1 MIYASRVEGLADPR
15 GALEL
20 DCPDVVYGHTGFG
33 HTEERGH
40 ALDEVVGH
48 LDAHGM
54 DTGRSH
60 GELQS
65 AGCCVVFPHLHI
77 RGVFDAVD
85 RHAVDSPTVDG
96 VSSIVIVCER
106 HTGDGG
112 ADRHGELAII
122 SDITGHIGGVAIEV
136 EGCHSILVA
145 CGVDELDAGGGDDRL
160 ALVVF
165 LGVGLGHVH
174 ETGGLVHDETLAH
187 LRIGVVLGGEPF
199 GQLRAG
205 DVSAN
210 PSHIVVRLRVNLE
223 EHCMRGGLR
232 EHGLPVVRHSVA
244 IVICPERIKRAL
256 GELVAVDDVGGHG
269 EHVRAGH
276 LITLAD
282 VLGIRVGAD
291 ITLDAGDG
299 LSLIDLDGL

>member
-1 MIYASRVEGLADPR
+1 MIYASRVEGLTDPR
-15 GALEL
+15 GTLEL
-20 DCPDVVYGHTGFG
+20 DCPDVVHGHTGFG

-77 RGVFDAVD
+77 RGVFDTVD

-160 ALVVF
+160 ALVV
-165 LGVGLGHVH
+165 LLRVGLWNVH
-174 ETGGLVHDETLAH
+174 EAGGIVHDKALAH
-187 LRIGVVLGGEPF
+187 IRVGVVLCGEPF
-199 GQLRAG
+199 GQLRPG
-205 DVSAN
+205 DVGTG
-210 PSHIVVRLRVNLE
+210 PTDVVVSLRVYLE
-223 EHCMRGGLR
+223 EDRM
-232 EHGLPVVRHSVA
+232 
-244 IVICPERIKRAL
+244 
-256 GELVAVDDVGGHG
+256 
-269 EHVRAGH
+269 
-276 LITLAD
+276 
-282 VLGIRVGAD
+282 
-291 ITLDAGDG
+291 GDG
-299 LSLIDLDGL
+299 LR

>member
-1 MIYASRVEGLADPR
+1 MDAD
-15 GALEL
+15 G
-20 DCPDVVYGHTGFG
+20 G
-33 HTEERGH
+33 
-40 ALDEVVGH
+40 
-48 LDAHGM
+48 
-54 DTGRSH
+54 H
-60 GELQS
+60 GELKRT
-65 AGCCVVFPHLHI
+65 GLGIILPHAHVGRVL
-77 RGVFDAVD
+77 DAVD
-85 RHAVDSPTVDG
+85 RHAVDGAPVDG
-96 VSSIVIVCER
+96 ITSITVIGEC
-106 HTGDGG
+106 HASDGG
-112 ADRHGELAII
+112 ADRHGNLSLIGHIAL
-122 SDITGHIGGVAIEV
+122 HIGGIAVEV
-136 EGCHSILVA
+136 ERSLSRLVRR
-145 CGVDELDAGGGDDRL
+145 GVDELDAGGGDNRL

-187 LRIGVVLGGEPF
+187 LRVSIVLGGEPF

-223 EHCMRGGLR
+223 KHCMRGGLR

-256 GELVAVDDVGGHG
+256 GELVAVDDVGGYG

-276 LITLAD
+276 LISLAD